1 MTPVCAQIGTTQR
14 LQTPEIEIMARKEL
28 RFSPKDKALRRD
40 VGRLGALV
48 GDLIREQCGEPMFEL
63 VETVRQASIRN
74 READNGALTDV
85 PADLDAKSETDLIRA
100 FSTYFQVVNLAE
112 RVHRIR
118 RLREWSR
125 EADAPQP
132 GGLESSL
139 GTIATGVASA
149 QQLQGMLDQ
158 LRIEPVF
165 TAHPTEPTRRTILRK
180 QQRVARRLVEL
191 MNPSLTPRETA
202 TAWDSIRAAITSAWQ
217 TEEHPTH
224 RMTVSDEFE
233 HVRFFLTDVIYQ
245 VVPVFYE
252 TLEAALDAS
261 FGDKAAE
268 IRIPDILRF
277 GSWVGGDMD
286 GNPGVNAGTIRATLG
301 AQRDSILRLYEA
313 ELRSVAERLTQC
325 PTRVA
330 VDTEVDE
337 RCKLYSSWYPNTL
350 AHIAPRH
357 RNMPYRVLC
366 HLLVS
371 RLRDTRLNGEHPYL
385 EADEFLHDL
394 QVIAVSLE
402 HNLGRHAG
410 LFAVRRLIWRV
421 RTFGFHLAALDLRQ
435 DALVHRRVIGRGLG
449 EPDGEQQSAEQRAAR
464 LAMLLDTDT
473 PAPVDIDAEA
483 ERTLDVFKA
492 VNECRR
498 RFGNRAVG
506 PYIIS
511 MAQSLDDVLSVLVLA
526 RWAGLSDED
535 GVVPLDVAPL
545 FETLQDLE
553 QSPQILDNMLAD
565 RVYAAHLERRQR
577 RQMVMIGY
585 SDSSKDAGIAAS
597 RWALQQAEASLARCA
612 RDHDIRLT
620 LFHGRGGTVSRG
632 GGKTH
637 VAVMAAPPGA
647 VKGTLRVTEQGEII
661 NAKYGLRGIA
671 LRTLERGIGSV
682 ALASFGPEQPPP
694 QPLWTGAMAMIA
706 TTSASAYRS
715 LVHEDP
721 DFYGFFRQATP
732 IDVIEQMKIGS
743 RPSSRRSGQG
753 VADLRAI
760 PWVFA
765 WTQNR
770 CVLPGW
776 YGLGV
781 GLEAASRRFGDE
793 LLSDMFAN
801 WLFMRALLTDVEMVL
816 AKADMQV
823 AARYAQLVDP
833 GLRHYFD
840 LIRDE
845 FGRTMEIVLRL
856 KGGGELL
863 DQEPV
868 LQRAIRLRNPYVD
881 PLSMIQVDLLDRWRA
896 GGSRDQGLL
905 EALLLTVNGIAHG
918 LQNTG

>member
-1 MTPVCAQIGTTQR
+1 
-14 LQTPEIEIMARKEL
+14 MARDKI
-28 RFSPKDKALRRD
+28 RFSPKDEALRRD
-40 VGRLGALV
+40 VGRLGTLV
-48 GDLIREQCGEPMFEL
+48 GDLIREQCGETMFEL
-63 VETVRQASIRN
+63 VETVRRASIHH
-74 READNGALTDV
+74 RESGSGELAEA
-85 PADLDAKSETDLIRA
+85 PADLDHRSELDLIRA

-118 RLREWSR
+118 RLRAWAR
-125 EADAPQP
+125 DADSPQP

-139 GTIATGVASA
+139 SQIAERVGSVE
-149 QQLQGMLDQ
+149 QLQDILDQ
-158 LRIEPVF
+158 LRVEPVF

-191 MNPSLTPRETA
+191 MDTSLTPKESE

-233 HVRFFLTDVIYQ
+233 HVRFFLTDVIYR
-245 VVPVFYE
+245 VLPVFYE
-252 TLEAALDAS
+252 TFEAALES
-261 FGDKAAE
+261 NFGDMAKAV
-268 IRIPDILRF
+268 RIPDILRF

-286 GNPGVNAGTIRATLG
+286 GNPGVNAGTIRSTLA
-301 AQRDSILRLYEA
+301 AQRDAILRLYES
-313 ELRSVAERLTQC
+313 ELQTLSERLTQC
-325 PTRVA
+325 PTRVP
-330 VDTEVDE
+330 VDAAVDE
-337 RCKLYSSWYPNTL
+337 RCKLYSSWYPTTL
-350 AHIAPRH
+350 GLVAPRH

-366 HLLVS
+366 QLLVT
-371 RLRDTRLNGEHPYL
+371 RLRDTRKNGEHPYGDA
-385 EADEFLHDL
+385 EEFLGDL
-394 QVIAVSLE
+394 QTIATSLE
-402 HNLGRHAG
+402 NNLGRHAG

-435 DALVHRRVIGRGLG
+435 DALVHRRVIARGLG
-449 EPDGEQQSAEQRAAR
+449 EPDWEQLPAGKRAAR
-464 LAMLLDTDT
+464 LGALLAADE
-473 PAPVDIDAEA
+473 PAPTVHDAES
-483 ERTLDVFKA
+483 ERVLDVFRA
-492 VNECRR
+492 VGECRR
-498 RFGNRAVG
+498 RFGPRAVG

-511 MAQSLDDVLSVLVLA
+511 MAQDLDDVLSVLVLA
-526 RWAGLSDED
+526 RWAGLADEQ
-535 GVVPLDVAPL
+535 GAVPLDVSPL

-553 QSPQILDNMLAD
+553 QSPRILDRMLGD
-565 RVYAAHLERRQR
+565 PVYKAHLDQRQL

-597 RWALQQAEASLARCA
+597 RWALQQAEASLADCA
-612 RDHDIRLT
+612 RDHGIRLT

-671 LRTLERGIGSV
+671 LRTLERGVGSL

-694 QPLWTGAMAMIA
+694 HPRWTEAMALIA
-706 TTSASAYRS
+706 RTSAAAYRA
-715 LVHEDP
+715 LIHEDP
-721 DFYGFFRQATP
+721 EFYGFFRQATP

-770 CVLPGW
+770 SVLPGW
-776 YGLGV
+776 YGLGA
-781 GLEAASRRFGDE
+781 GLEEATQRFGAA
-793 LLSDMFAN
+793 LLSDMFGQ
-801 WLFMRALLTDVEMVL
+801 WLFMGALLTDVEMVL
-816 AKADMQV
+816 AKADMNV
-823 AARYAQLVDP
+823 AARYAGLVEP
-833 GLRHYFD
+833 ARRHYFD
-840 LIRDE
+840 LIRAE
-845 FGRTMEIVLRL
+845 FERTRDIVLRL
-856 KGGGELL
+856 KGGGALL

-881 PLSMIQVDLLDRWRA
+881 PMSLIQVDLLGRWRA
-896 GGSRDQGLL
+896 GGCRDQDLL
-905 EALLLTVNGIAHG
+905 EALMLTVNGIAHG